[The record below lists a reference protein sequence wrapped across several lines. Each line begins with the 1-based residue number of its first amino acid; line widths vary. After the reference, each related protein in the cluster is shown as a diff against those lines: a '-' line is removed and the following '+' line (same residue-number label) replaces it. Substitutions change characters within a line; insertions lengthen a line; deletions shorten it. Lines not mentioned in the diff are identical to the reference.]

1 MAFPAKETIRK
12 RKSVRSFDGRPLTAE
27 ERGKL
32 ESCFQDAANPFG
44 VPVEFRL
51 LDVEEYGLSS
61 PVVVGANTYLAAKAP
76 RCKDYEVGFG
86 YSFESVCLYAASIGL
101 GTVMLAASLNR
112 KAFEHA
118 MEVRDDE
125 VMPVASPVGHPAAK
139 RSIRESLMRKGLK
152 ADERIAFEQL
162 FFDGTYGKGLKEE
175 DAGAFSGA
183 LEMARWAP
191 SATNRQPWRAVVDG
205 DTVHFFEEQTL
216 KDSPLGDIQKV
227 DLGIAL
233 AHFDLTLREEGIR
246 GDFVEA
252 DPGYALPENV
262 HYIASF
268 ERDA

>member
-1 MAFPAKETIRK
+1 MTFPARETIQHRT
-12 RKSVRSFDGRPLTAE
+12 SVRSFDGRPLKDVDRAA
-27 ERGKL
+27 L
-32 ESCFQDAANPFG
+32 EHYLATVSNPFG
-44 VPVEFRL
+44 VAVEFRL
-51 LDVEEYGLSS
+51 LDTKTHGVSS
-61 PVVVGANTYLAAKAP
+61 PVVTGADTYIAAKVERSKNFEIA
-76 RCKDYEVGFG
+76 YG

-152 ADERIAFEQL
+152 ADERIAFDRL
-162 FFDGTYGKGLKEE
+162 FFAGTYGQGLRKE

-233 AHFDLTLREEGIR
+233 AHFDLTLKEEGVR